1 MNAGTCDGDT
11 VETAVDSVGD
21 RVGGGL
27 GREVVS
33 VEGGDVDDGDV
44 IGWNVGGDIGATGRN
59 VGDIGRSVGGD
70 SGDTGRNVGGST
82 RDIGRDVDTGGDT
95 GLDTG
100 TGAVAGGETGL
111 ATGTGAVTGAVAGGE
126 TGLAT
131 GTGAVTGGET
141 GLATGT
147 GIDTG
152 SETGLDTG
160 LATGFDAI
168 MVILSGVRCCSRFR
182 PVTASWTK
190 SLSCGLSGCR
200 SLKKWLFVV
209 SL

>member
-1 MNAGTCDGDT
+1 MSAGTCDGDT

-27 GREVVS
+27 GRDVVS

-44 IGWNVGGDIGATGRN
+44 IGWNVGGDIGDTGRN
-59 VGDIGRSVGGD
+59 VGNIGRSVGGD
-70 SGDTGRNVGGST
+70 SGDTGRNVGGSI

-100 TGAVAGGETGL
+100 TGAVAGG
-111 ATGTGAVTGAVAGGE
+111 V

-160 LATGFDAI
+160 LATGLDAI
-168 MVILSGVRCCSRFR
+168 MVILSGVPCCSRFR
-182 PVTASWTK
+182 PKTATWTK
-190 SLSCGLSGCR
+190 SLSCGFSGCR
-200 SLKKWLFVV
+200 SLKKCLFVV
-209 SL
+209 SLESSLNPV